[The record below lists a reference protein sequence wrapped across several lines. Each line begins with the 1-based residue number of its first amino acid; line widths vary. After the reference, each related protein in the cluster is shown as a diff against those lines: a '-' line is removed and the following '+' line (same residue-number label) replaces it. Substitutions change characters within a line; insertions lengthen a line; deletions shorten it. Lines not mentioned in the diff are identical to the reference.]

1 MPKKSK
7 AIESTDSIESNKPN
21 KSITSYITNV
31 TIENGDTIKFDLN
44 NISKEIKTS
53 FANAIRRTIISDIKT
68 YAIEERSISFSENT
82 SVLDDEFLKLRLSLI
97 PIISDLKD
105 VNYENLVIS
114 CKKRND
120 GENMEGIYVSDFE
133 CRDIETDK
141 VVDINALCKFPGIL
155 FCKIRNNQSVAF
167 EARLAYHNSDH
178 HGASYCPVG
187 TCIYTFKVD
196 EKEVSEMTK
205 DMTELEK
212 ISFSTLDIE
221 RVYEKM
227 DDGHP
232 SVYQFVVESVGFYDP
247 QKIVLMGMDCLIEN
261 LGTLKTDFNN
271 MLDSSVKDNRIELI
285 RDYTTE
291 SNFYDFAID
300 NETETLGNLLSS
312 YISYDP
318 NVFYCGF
325 VIEHPLKKTVT
336 LRIKLINDNT
346 YENIIALISKYI
358 DYFIDLVKKMQSD
371 IEKSL

>member
-7 AIESTDSIESNKPN
+7 AVDTLDMIESNMN
-21 KSITSYITNV
+21 SASFITNI

-68 YAIEERSISFSENT
+68 YTMEERSISFSENT
-82 SVLDDEFLKLRLSLI
+82 SVLDNEFLKLRLSLI

-120 GENMEGIYVSDFE
+120 GENTEGVYVSDFE
-133 CRDIETDK
+133 CRDIETDQI
-141 VVDINALCKFPGIL
+141 VDINTLCKFPGIL

-167 EARLAYHNSDH
+167 ESRLAYHNSDH

-196 EKEVSEMTK
+196 EKEVNEIIK
-205 DMTELEK
+205 DMSDGEK
-212 ISFSTLDIE
+212 ISFSTLDRE

-232 SVYQFVVESVGFYDP
+232 SVYQFVVESIGFYEP
-247 QKIVLMGMDCLIEN
+247 RKIVLMGMDCLIEN
-261 LGTLKTDFNN
+261 LTVLKTDFNN
-271 MLDSSVKDNRIELI
+271 MLDTSTKDSRIELI
-285 RDYTTE
+285 ENSANE

-312 YISYDP
+312 YIAYDP

-336 LRIKLINDNT
+336 LRIKLVNDNT
-346 YENIIALISKYI
+346 YENVIALISKYI
-358 DYFIDLVKKMQSD
+358 DYFIDLIKKMQTD
-371 IEKSL
+371 IENAL

>member
-7 AIESTDSIESNKPN
+7 EVDSTELVMTDKIP
-21 KSITSYITNV
+21 TSYITNV

-44 NISKEIKTS
+44 NISKEIKTC

-68 YAIEERSISFSENT
+68 YTLEEHSISFSENT
-82 SVLDDEFLKLRLSLI
+82 SVLDNEFLKLRLSLI
-97 PIISDLKD
+97 PIVSDLKD

-120 GENMEGIYVSDFE
+120 GENTEGIYVSDFE

-141 VVDINALCKFPGIL
+141 VVDINALCKFHGIL

-167 EARLAYHNSDH
+167 ESRLAHHNSDH

-196 EKEVSEMTK
+196 EKKVIEMTK

-212 ISFSTLDIE
+212 MSFSTLDRE
-221 RVYEKM
+221 RVYQTME
-227 DDGHP
+227 DGHP
-232 SVYQFVVESVGFYDP
+232 SVYQFVVESIGFYDP
-247 QKIVLMGMDCLIEN
+247 HKIVLMGMDCLIEN
-261 LGTLKTDFNN
+261 LTILKTDFNN
-271 MLDSSVKDNRIELI
+271 MLDSTTKDSRIELI
-285 RDYTTE
+285 ENYANE

-312 YISYDP
+312 YMAYDP

-346 YENIIALISKYI
+346 YENVVALIAKYV
-358 DYFIDLVKKMQSD
+358 DYFIDLIKKMQSD
-371 IEKSL
+371 IENSL